1 MKPQLKMSFLLLA
14 VLFGLTCGIPTGG
27 KFEVTN
33 LEPGPDAANATVRTH
48 HMTLADGGVV
58 RIKAKASPN
67 VTFTIII
74 KVTEYFC
81 ANVDESG
88 VLSEYLGCSFSY
100 ERTLSVNDDAEIVW
114 QNRNAKILYCD
125 EDNQDGSEY
134 LAKED
139 EHFSFFHVN
148 KTSVYLVS
156 VSLYA
161 DHSQKKIKEFS
172 LSYTLEMKNW
182 YGYLN
187 LVDYPG
193 LIFYSIMVGLYTI
206 LGIIWIMLLAIA
218 YKDLL
223 KLQLWIALVIFL
235 GMLEKAFFVAM
246 YSTVNQTGVHVE
258 NRPLYIIAELI
269 SSGKKSLARMLLI
282 IVSLGYGTVKPS
294 LGAQM
299 NKVIAVG
306 AIYGVFSFLDGMTR
320 AYSLTD
326 NTGDNTEYFTMIPL
340 VIIDTIILYWI
351 ITAIKDTRHV
361 LRLRRNTIK
370 LSFYTHL
377 IYTIALAIVVG
388 IIFMLWSII
397 YLRSSACLKNW
408 KELWFDDAFWH
419 ILFTFILIVIMML
432 WRPSTNPDRLF
443 YAVVYDEDNF
453 DEPEQGPNENFGDIK
468 MRKVDNEPK
477 GTLAAQVEDDLK
489 WAEENLPTSAIDTL
503 LPLIADSDEEVM
515 TTKFEQSKM
524 N

>member
-1 MKPQLKMSFLLLA
+1 MKPPLETSLVLLA

-27 KFEVTN
+27 KFEVTDFK
-33 LEPGPDAANATVRTH
+33 PGADAANATERTH
-48 HMTLADGGVV
+48 HMTLADGGVI
-58 RIKAKASPN
+58 RIKAKAVTFN
-67 VTFTIII
+67 VTFTILI
-74 KVTEYFC
+74 KVTEYDC
-81 ANVDESG
+81 VNVDDDAL
-88 VLSEYLGCSFSY
+88 LSEYMGCSFTY
-100 ERTLSVNDDAEIVW
+100 ERTLSVSDPEIVW
-114 QNRNAKILYCD
+114 QNPNAEITYCGK
-125 EDNQDGSEY
+125 DGSDY
-134 LAKED
+134 LAEED
-139 EHFSFFHVN
+139 EHFSFFNVN
-148 KTSVYLVS
+148 KTSIYIVS
-156 VSLYA
+156 ISLYA
-161 DHSQKKIKEFS
+161 DQSQERIGEFS

-187 LVDYPG
+187 LVDYPS
-193 LIFYSIMVGLYTI
+193 LIFYGIMVGVYTI
-206 LGIIWIMLLAIA
+206 LGIVWIVLLAIS
-218 YKDLL
+218 YKDIL
-223 KLQLWIALVIFL
+223 KLQLWITLVIIL

-258 NRPLYIIAELI
+258 TRPLYIIAELI
-269 SSGKKSLARMLLI
+269 SSAKKSLARMLLI
-282 IVSLGYGTVKPS
+282 IVSLGYGTVKPN

-306 AIYGVFSFLDGMTR
+306 AIYGVFSFLDGITR

-326 NTGDNTEYFTMIPL
+326 DTGDNTEYFTMIPL
-340 VIIDTIILYWI
+340 VIIDSVILYWI

-361 LRLRRNTIK
+361 LRLRRNTTK

-377 IYTIALAIVVG
+377 IYTIAFAIVVG

-397 YLRSSACLKNW
+397 YLKSSACLQNW
-408 KELWFDDAFWH
+408 RELWLDDAFWH
-419 ILFTFILIVIMML
+419 ILFTFILIVIMIL
-432 WRPSTNPDRLF
+432 WRPSTNPERLF

-468 MRKVDNEPK
+468 LRKVDNEPK

>member
-1 MKPQLKMSFLLLA
+1 MKQQVKTFFLFA
-14 VLFGLTCGIPTGG
+14 VLFGLTHGIPTGG
-27 KFEVTN
+27 KFYGKFEKI
-33 LEPGPDAANATVRTH
+33 GPDRANATVRTH
-48 HMTLADGGVV
+48 HMTLEDGGVV
-58 RIKAKASPN
+58 RIKARAAPFN

-74 KVTEYFC
+74 KVIEYDC
-81 ANVDESG
+81 ANVDEHG
-88 VLSEYLGCSFSY
+88 VLEDHLGCPFTY
-100 ERTLSVNDDAEIVW
+100 ERTLSVSGDAEIVW
-114 QNRNAKILYCD
+114 QNPNAEITYCG
-125 EDNQDGSEY
+125 QDGSDY

-139 EHFSFFHVN
+139 EGYSFFYVN
-148 KTSVYLVS
+148 KTSIYIVS
-156 VSLYA
+156 ISLYA
-161 DHSQKKIKEFS
+161 DHSQEKIKEFS
-172 LSYTLEMKNW
+172 LTYTLEMKNW

-193 LIFYSIMVGLYTI
+193 LIFYGVMVGVYTI
-206 LGIIWIMLLAIA
+206 LGIVWIILLTIS
-218 YKDLL
+218 YKDIL
-223 KLQLWIALVIFL
+223 KLQFWIALVIFL

-246 YSTVNQTGVHVE
+246 YSTVNQTGGHVE

-269 SSGKKSLARMLLI
+269 SSAKKSLARMLLI

-299 NKVIAVG
+299 NKVIAAG
-306 AIYGVFSFLDGMTR
+306 GIYGVFSFLDGITR

-326 NTGDNTEYFTMIPL
+326 DTGDNTEYFSMIPL
-340 VIIDTIILYWI
+340 VIIDSIILYWV

-377 IYTIALAIVVG
+377 IYTIAFAIVVG

-397 YLRSSACLKNW
+397 YLRTSVCLQNW
-408 KELWFDDAFWH
+408 RELWLDDAFWH
-419 ILFTFILIVIMML
+419 ILFTFILIVIMIL
-432 WRPSTNPDRLF
+432 WRPSTNPERLF
-443 YAVVYDEDNF
+443 YAVVYEEDDF

-468 MRKVDNEPK
+468 MRKVDNESK
-477 GTLAAQVEDDLK
+477 GTLATQVEDDLK